1 VTIIGAKECVCARE
15 RFRMSPVSLQEE
27 QENAVGMKGKW
38 QLISILWVFERE
50 LKLIGLCSSHCLV

>member
-1 VTIIGAKECVCARE
+1 
-15 RFRMSPVSLQEE
+15 MSPVSLQEE

-50 LKLIGLCSSHCLV
+50 LKLIGLCSSHYLV